1 MAKTTPIAFDDA
13 TARSVDHSAVP
24 VDTFP
29 NPGVTSVALTMVD
42 VPGRCLLVDDV
53 CAFDVLAWYGPR
65 QQCVTMEWF
74 AATVRRL
81 TAEPITAEGLAVAV
95 RAAFRETLGDA
106 WARVKIRHHAKD
118 GVELEVEV

>member
-1 MAKTTPIAFDDA
+1 V
-13 TARSVDHSAVP
+13 TAGMPVERAVRP
-24 VDTFP
+24 AAASLPPDTFP
-29 NPGVTSVALTMVD
+29 NPGITSVALTMAD

-65 QQCVTMEWF
+65 QECVTMEWF
-74 AATVRRL
+74 AATVRAL
-81 TAEPITAEGLAVAV
+81 TAERTTAEQLAVAL
-95 RAAFRETLGDA
+95 RAAFRQVIGDA